1 MSFRFRRSVGL
12 GGGMR
17 LNFSKRGVSTSFG
30 RRGLRYTIGSTGRRT
45 RTVGIP
51 GTGMSWIDTRG
62 GRRRASAGTGCATL
76 LVGMLALFA
85 TALVTRSLA

>member
-17 LNFSKRGVSTSFG
+17 LNFTKRGISTSFG
-30 RRGLRYTIGSTGRRT
+30 RRGLRYTIGTTGRRT

-51 GTGMSWIDTRG
+51 GTGMSWTESKG
-62 GRRRASAGTGCATL
+62 GRRRTPTPTGCATL
-76 LVGMLALFA
+76 LLGMLGAVLAAVLA
-85 TALVTRSLA
+85 TSR